1 MAKDLTN
8 AYLIEVYSPML
19 TENQRTMLEMYYFED
34 LSLAE
39 IAENCGISRQGVRD
53 SIKRGEM
60 AMQELEDRLGFAK
73 RQIKIERAV
82 NLIRERTRDIVLM
95 NNKYSYI
102 NEIEVSAGDIL
113 SALDT
118 LED

>member
-1 MAKDLTN
+1 MAKDLKIG
-8 AYLIEVYSPML
+8 YLIEVYSPML

-39 IAENCGISRQGVRD
+39 IAENSGISRQGVRD
-53 SIKRGEM
+53 SIKRGET
-60 AMQELEDRLGFAK
+60 AMQEFEDRLGFAN
-73 RQIKIERAV
+73 RQMKIDRAV
-82 NLIRERTRDIVLM
+82 NLIRDRTRDILLM

-102 NEIEVSAGDIL
+102 HEIEVSAGEII